1 MQARRR
7 HAARAA
13 TGWGPRPLGRGFAAD
28 ARAWLRTRTATRQ
41 PTQQRKRRV
50 RKPQLESSA
59 GATPRAR
66 QARLQRTATNAS
78 LFRPAPLLLL
88 LIHKCHGTHSEIKC
102 HAARYLPLPLPLPL
116 YHSTV
121 YCAGSTTLYHSL
133 LAERFARVAQSA
145 GGAGALHLYVST
157 CCLAL
162 SMLMC

>member
-28 ARAWLRTRTATRQ
+28 ARAWLHTRTATRQ

-88 LIHKCHGTHSEIKC
+88 LIHKRHGRMRKSSATRLGTYRCHYH
-102 HAARYLPLPLPLPL
+102 
-116 YHSTV
+116 YHSTTLL
-121 YCAGSTTLYHSL
+121 ST
-133 LAERFARVAQSA
+133 AQA
-145 GGAGALHLYVST
+145 ALHCITHYLRSGLRELRTAREARELST
-157 CCLAL
+157 STSLRAA
-162 SMLMC
+162 